1 MYSSPAHAQQDPAA
15 GPMMHKSQK
24 RTASQPARTGYGGPV
39 VARVAGRHAQ
49 YSPQNAVDPKP
60 KKRMKCFFSF
70 VFFPPFFAKN
80 GLLPYSL
87 LGVSYGEPK

>member
-1 MYSSPAHAQQDPAA
+1 MILVLV
-15 GPMMHKSQK
+15 GPQII
-24 RTASQPARTGYGGPV
+24 GPYRLYV
-39 VARVAGRHAQ
+39 
-49 YSPQNAVDPKP
+49 SPQNAVDPKP

>member
-1 MYSSPAHAQQDPAA
+1 M
-15 GPMMHKSQK
+15 
-24 RTASQPARTGYGGPV
+24 R
-39 VARVAGRHAQ
+39 
-49 YSPQNAVDPKP
+49 
-60 KKRMKCFFSF
+60 CFFSF